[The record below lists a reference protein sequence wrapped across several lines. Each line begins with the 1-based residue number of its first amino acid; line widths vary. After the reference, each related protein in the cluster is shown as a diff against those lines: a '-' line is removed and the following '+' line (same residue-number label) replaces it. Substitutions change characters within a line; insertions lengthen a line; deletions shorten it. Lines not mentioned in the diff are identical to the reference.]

1 MGSQFVDFCYKFTGF
16 GLFFDNYWR
25 CTCVNDKNNN
35 NNKNGLT
42 LSLPEC
48 LMEFCKVALTFESVD
63 EIIWCDH
70 SNESSLPALTHG
82 TICFSKLYK
91 MKFGNLVE
99 ICLWLHLAVKG
110 LIDSFSMNSA
120 WKQTTFRDATAG
132 FHAKWRMRNQ
142 RRNSAPLANV
152 SDCMKLIFNTLGAS
166 FKRTPLG
173 GSFFFP
179 IKVMTI
185 LTVFNNYSAI

>member
-1 MGSQFVDFCYKFTGF
+1 MSSQFVDFCYKFTGF

-25 CTCVNDKNNN
+25 CICVNDKNNNN

-63 EIIWCDH
+63 EILWCDH
-70 SNESSLPALTHG
+70 SNETSLPKLTHG
-82 TICFSKLYK
+82 AICFSKFDT

-110 LIDSFSMNSA
+110 LIDSFWMNSA
-120 WKQTTFRDATAG
+120 WKQHFATPPLVS
-132 FHAKWRMRNQ
+132 MRNDVWGK
-142 RRNSAPLANV
+142 SAEIPHCWLM
-152 SDCMKLIFNTLGAS
+152 SLIVWS
-166 FKRTPLG
+166 
-173 GSFFFP
+173 
-179 IKVMTI
+179 
-185 LTVFNNYSAI
+185 

>member
-16 GLFFDNYWR
+16 GLFFDNYGR
-25 CTCVNDKNNN
+25 CICVNDKNNN

-63 EIIWCDH
+63 EILWCGH
-70 SNESSLPALTHG
+70 SNESSLPVLTHG
-82 TICFSKLYK
+82 AICFTKFYK
-91 MKFGNLVE
+91 MKFKNLVE
-99 ICLWLHLAVKG
+99 ICLCLHLAVKG
-110 LIDSFSMNSA
+110 LIDSFWMNSA
-120 WKQTTFRDATAG
+120 SKQPTFRDATAG
-132 FHAKWRMRNQ
+132 FHAKWRLRSE

-166 FKRTPLG
+166 FKKTLG

-185 LTVFNNYSAI
+185 LTVFNNYSAV

>member
-63 EIIWCDH
+63 EILWCGH
-70 SNESSLPALTHG
+70 SNESSLPVLTHG
-82 TICFSKLYK
+82 TICFSKFYK

-99 ICLWLHLAVKG
+99 ICLWLHVAVKG
-110 LIDSFSMNSA
+110 LIDSFWMNSA
-120 WKQTTFRDATAG
+120 WKQHFETPPLVSI
-132 FHAKWRMRNQ
+132 RNDVWGK
-142 RRNSAPLANV
+142 SAEIPRCWLM
-152 SDCMKLIFNTLGAS
+152 SLIVWS
-166 FKRTPLG
+166 
-173 GSFFFP
+173 
-179 IKVMTI
+179 
-185 LTVFNNYSAI
+185 

>member
-63 EIIWCDH
+63 EILWCGH
-70 SNESSLPALTHG
+70 SNESSLPVLTHG
-82 TICFSKLYK
+82 TICFSKFYK

-110 LIDSFSMNSA
+110 LIDSFSMNSISL
-120 WKQTTFRDATAG
+120 KTDNISRR
-132 FHAKWRMRNQ
+132 HRWRMRNE